1 MKPLLAIVTA
11 RAAFVLL
18 FSWASCGNAQ
28 NWTQTTASTNE
39 HWRTVACSADGSRIV
54 AASLEGIQVS
64 TNSGGTWSLS
74 GAPEGQSWSSVAS
87 SADGTRLASAVDGGA
102 IYFSADGGV
111 TWNPSDAPSASWQG
125 VACSAD
131 GTRMVAVYGT
141 QFSTGG
147 IYISTNAGAAWTTSN
162 APTNGFGWYAVAS
175 SADGTKLA
183 AMMVDALTP
192 SGPYGWIY
200 TSSNAAATWI
210 QTARIR
216 WPCSLASS
224 ADGRTLV
231 AATGAAGPLRGSIQ
245 TSTDSGATWTAA
257 NLPTEAWSSVAS
269 SADGTRLVAA
279 IGGFFTGP
287 ITGPIYTSSD
297 LGTNW
302 TVGDSPTDD
311 WASVASSADGCKQ
324 VAAINGGGIYTRQ
337 TMATPSLIISLS
349 GTNLDLS
356 WTVPSMKFLLRQN
369 VNLGTED
376 WTDVPVIPTLDY
388 ATLEYRATIPAP
400 AEATIYRLVA
410 Q

>member
-1 MKPLLAIVTA
+1 MKSLPAVVTA
-11 RAAFVLL
+11 RAALVLL
-18 FSWASCGNAQ
+18 FSWASGGIAQ
-28 NWTQTTASTNE
+28 NWTQTTAPTNE
-39 HWRTVACSADGSRIV
+39 HWRAVACSADGSSIV
-54 AASLEGIQVS
+54 AAGLEGIQIS
-64 TNSGGTWSLS
+64 TNSGATWSLS
-74 GAPEGQSWSSVAS
+74 GAPSGQSWSSVAS
-87 SADGTRLASAVDGGA
+87 SADGTRLAAAADGSP
-102 IYFSADGGV
+102 IYISADGGS

-131 GTRMVAVYGT
+131 GTRMVAVYGM

-147 IYISTNAGAAWTTSN
+147 IYISTNAGAAWTPSD

-192 SGPYGWIY
+192 GGPYGWVY
-200 TSSNAAATWI
+200 TSSNAAAIWR
-210 QTARIR
+210 QTAIMR

-231 AATGAAGPLRGSIQ
+231 AATGAAGPMRGSIL

-269 SADGTRLVAA
+269 SADGTRVVAA
-279 IGGFFTGP
+279 IGGFFSSP

-297 LGTNW
+297 SGTNW
-302 TVGDSPTDD
+302 TVGDSPTDY
-311 WASVASSADGCKQ
+311 WASVASSADGCKL
-324 VAAINGGGIYTRQ
+324 VAAVNGGGIYTRQ
-337 TMATPSLIISLS
+337 TSPAPSLSISLS

-356 WTVPSMKFLLRQN
+356 WTVPSLKLSLRQN
-369 VNLGTED
+369 VNLRTED